1 MTDQEKRDL
10 SEHIA
15 VLAEAAGIATELLW
29 DTAKRCPVMHDQ
41 QMAVEDY
48 AIDCTDD
55 WIDDWGWQ
63 IQALCLSCIT
73 NDAELME
80 PFSMYHTSYH
90 LYDGAR
96 KIREE
101 HTHDVAWHPEW
112 RIGRVAKDFTDPT
125 NLLPVVKAWITMQP
139 DDEGWTYQIAWCD
152 GQAVGNLY
160 ELVDQDWG
168 RHYDGD
174 DVESE
179 WVSLALALA
188 EALEKEET
196 I

>member
-1 MTDQEKRDL
+1 MTDQDKRDL
-10 SEHIA
+10 SERIA
-15 VLAEAAGIATELLW
+15 VAAEAAGLPAELLW

-101 HTHDVAWHPEW
+101 HNHDVAWHPEW

-125 NLLPVVKAWITMQP
+125 NLLPVVKAWIALQP
-139 DDEGWTYQIAWCD
+139 DDEVWTYQVAWCK
-152 GQAVGNLY
+152 GQPSGNLY

-168 RHYDGD
+168 RFYDGD
-174 DVESE
+174 DAESE

-188 EALEKEET
+188 KALEKGET